1 MPDSG
6 FTEELLEILKRPEY
20 KPVSTAIMAKV
31 LRVPK
36 SRLPEFRRTVT
47 QLNERGE
54 LEIDSAGL
62 IRRKRRANAIQG
74 IIKRTTTGAGY
85 LIPLNK
91 LAGEEDIFIPPE
103 AMRDAQTGD
112 EVLVSVSQ
120 GRPLRPGQKRRGRIV
135 EILQRAN
142 FNFVGSYF
150 EKEGR
155 GIVHV
160 DGTTF
165 PHPIHVGDPGAKG
178 AQPGDKVVIE
188 MLRFPSHTDDGE
200 AVLVKVLGPQGK
212 LGVDLLTVLHQ
223 FNLPDE
229 FPEEVMQEARH
240 QADNFDETDLLGRQ
254 DLTGDVIITI
264 DPVDARDFDDAI
276 SLTRSEDGHWHL
288 GVHIADVSHFIPP
301 GSALDR
307 EAEMRGTSVY
317 LPDRVLPMLPEIISN
332 GLASLQ
338 QGRLR
343 YTKSVFIEFSPEG
356 IPVHRSFANT
366 AIKTAKRFAYE
377 EVFEILEHPEKP
389 HPHVKPEVMALLK
402 RMLDLAM
409 LLRGRRFEAGALEL
423 TMPEVKIDFD
433 KKHQVVGAHLVS
445 HDVSHQIIEEFM
457 LAANIAVA
465 EELAERKIPF
475 IRRSH
480 GDPDELKLMRFA
492 EFVKSL
498 GLELKRPQ
506 SRRELQKLLK
516 KAESLPARQAINYA
530 LLRSMKQAEYTVDEQ
545 GHYAL
550 SAANYCHYTSP
561 IRRYPDLTVH
571 RIMGL
576 LADGKKLKALAKT
589 DPQGLSTLAK
599 HCSRMERRAA
609 EAERELIKIKL
620 LTYLSTR
627 IGEQMSAVVTGVK
640 EFGFYCQGIEL
651 PAEGLVPIATLA
663 EDFYDY
669 EATAHTLVGRR
680 TGHQYRLGD
689 ELKVEVAR
697 VDLNRRILEFRI
709 AGGKPGAKRGGA
721 IAPRRTNGKG
731 SGARTDRTGGQRKDG
746 PRSENRKPGGRKGRP
761 RRR

>member
-6 FTEELLEILKRPEY
+6 FTEQILEFLKSPEY
-20 KPVSTAIMAKV
+20 KPVSVAIMAKI

-36 SRLPEFRRTVT
+36 ARLAEFRRDVGKLRSK
-47 QLNERGE
+47 QDIEV
-54 LEIDSAGL
+54 DSQGL
-62 IRRKRRANAIQG
+62 IRRKRQSNTIQG
-74 IIKRTTTGAGY
+74 VIKRTSTGAGY
-85 LIPLNK
+85 LIPHAK
-91 LAGEEDIFIPPE
+91 ETGEEDIFIPPDE
-103 AMRDAQTGD
+103 MRDAQTGD
-112 EVLVSVSQ
+112 EVLISLTKSRVT
-120 GRPLRPGQKRRGRIV
+120 RPSQKRRGRIV

-142 FNFVGSYF
+142 FNFVGTYF

-165 PHPIHVGDPGAKG
+165 PHPIYVGDPGAKG
-178 AQPGDKVVIE
+178 AQPGEKVVIE
-188 MLRFPSHTDDGE
+188 MLRFPSQADDGE
-200 AVLVKVLGPQGK
+200 AVLVKVLGPHAK
-212 LGVDLLTVLHQ
+212 AGVDLLTVIHQ

-229 FPEEVMQEARH
+229 FPEEVLQEARH
-240 QADNFDETDLLGRQ
+240 QADNFDETDLLGRM
-254 DLTGDVIITI
+254 DLTGDLIITI

-317 LPDRVLPMLPEIISN
+317 LPDRVIPMLPEIISN

-356 IPVHRSFANT
+356 IPLHRSFANS
-366 AIKTAKRFAYE
+366 AIKTAKRFSYE
-377 EVFEILEHPEKP
+377 EVLEILEHPKKP
-389 HPHVKPEVMALLK
+389 RPHLKPEIFDLLQ
-402 RMLDLAM
+402 RMLELAM
-409 LLRGRRFEAGALEL
+409 LLRGRRFVAGALEL

-433 KKHQVVGAHLVS
+433 KKHQVSGAHLVS

-465 EELAERKIPF
+465 EELTSRKIPF

-480 GDPDELKLMRFA
+480 GDPDELKLRRFG

-506 SRRELQKLLK
+506 NRRDLQKLLK
-516 KAESLPARQAINYA
+516 KVEELPTRHAINYA
-530 LLRSMKQAEYTVDEQ
+530 LLRSMKQAEYTVDEL

-550 SAANYCHYTSP
+550 SCENYCHYTSP

-571 RIMGL
+571 RIMGM
-576 LADGKKLKALAKT
+576 LADGKKVKTVAKS

-599 HCSRMERRAA
+599 HCSRTERRAA
-609 EAERELIKIKL
+609 DAERELIKIKL
-620 LTYLSTR
+620 LSYLSTR
-627 IGEQMSAVVTGVK
+627 IGEQMSALITGVK

-669 EATAHTLVGRR
+669 EQSAHSLIGRR
-680 TGHQYRLGD
+680 TGQQYRLGD
-689 ELKVEVAR
+689 EVQVEVAR
-697 VDLNRRILEFRI
+697 VDINRRILEFRI
-709 AGGKPGAKRGGA
+709 AGGKSPKGRGGM
-721 IAPRRTNGKG
+721 IAPRRDRGKPRPDKTDRSEG
-731 SGARTDRTGGQRKDG
+731 RRSKGARGR
-746 PRSENRKPGGRKGRP
+746 NRGRRQA
-761 RRR
+761 

>member
-6 FTEELLEILKRPEY
+6 FTEQLLEILKRPEY
-20 KPVSTAIMAKV
+20 KPVSVAIMAKV

-36 SRLPEFRRTVT
+36 SRLAEFRRTVQT
-47 QLNERGE
+47 LGE
-54 LEIDSAGL
+54 QEKIEIDPKGL
-62 IRRKRRANAIQG
+62 VRRKRRAEAIQG
-74 IIKRTTTGAGY
+74 VIKRTATGAGF
-85 LIPLNK
+85 LIPLDK
-91 LAGEEDIFIPPE
+91 KDGDEDIFIPPE

-112 EVLVSVSQ
+112 EVLVTISK
-120 GRPLRPGQKRRGRIV
+120 GRPVRPGQKRRGRVV

-142 FNFVGSYF
+142 FNFVGIYF

-165 PHPIHVGDPGAKG
+165 PHPIYVGDPGAKG
-178 AQPGDKVVIE
+178 AQPGEKVVIE

-200 AVLVKVLGPQGK
+200 AVLVKVLGPLGK
-212 LGVDLLTVLHQ
+212 PGVDLLTVINQ

-229 FPEEVMQEARH
+229 FPEEVLQEARH
-240 QADNFDETDLLGRQ
+240 QADNFDETDLLGRR
-254 DLTGDVIITI
+254 DLTGDLIITI

-307 EAEMRGTSVY
+307 EAEMRGTSIY
-317 LPDRVLPMLPEIISN
+317 LPDRVIPMLPEIISN

-356 IPVHRSFANT
+356 IPLHRTFANT

-377 EVFEILEHPEKP
+377 EVFDILQHPKKE
-389 HPHVKPEVMALLK
+389 HPHVKPEILDLLR
-402 RMLDLAM
+402 RMLELAM
-409 LLRGRRFEAGALEL
+409 LLRGRRFTAGALEL

-433 KKHQVVGAHLVS
+433 KKHQVSGAHLVS

-480 GDPDELKLMRFA
+480 GDPDELKLLRFA

-506 SRRELQKLLK
+506 SRRDLQKLLK
-516 KAESLPARQAINYA
+516 QVEKLPTQQAINYA
-530 LLRSMKQAEYTVDEQ
+530 LLRSMKQAEYTIEDL

-550 SAANYCHYTSP
+550 SCENYCHYTSP

-576 LADGKKLKALAKT
+576 LADGKKLKSLLKT

-599 HCSRMERRAA
+599 HCSRTERRAA
-609 EAERELIKIKL
+609 DAERELIKIKL

-640 EFGFYCQGIEL
+640 DFGFYCQGIEL

-669 EATAHTLVGRR
+669 EQSAHSLVGRR
-680 TGHQYRLGD
+680 TGNQYRLGD
-689 ELKVEVAR
+689 QIHVEVAR
-697 VDLNRRILEFRI
+697 VDINRRILEFRI
-709 AGGKPGAKRGGA
+709 PGGKTSTGRGGA
-721 IAPRRTNGKG
+721 IAPRRNGGK
-731 SGARTDRTGGQRKDG
+731 
-746 PRSENRKPGGRKGRP
+746 PRSGNTRSEKPDRSEGRRPGGKSNRSRRGR
-761 RRR
+761 